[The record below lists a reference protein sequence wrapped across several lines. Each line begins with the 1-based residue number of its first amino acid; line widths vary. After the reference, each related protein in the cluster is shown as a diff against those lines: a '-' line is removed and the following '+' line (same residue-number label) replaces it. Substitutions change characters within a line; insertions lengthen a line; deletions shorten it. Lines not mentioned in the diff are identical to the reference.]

1 MGLTKA
7 VIEFTF
13 GNDVLKMKVDNSS
26 HRQECPYPLIKFW
39 IDLEVKVPLGVIF
52 LTMFYL
58 GMWSKYLDLT
68 AARLFIA
75 MMKESYS
82 RTVFAPIRDY
92 STAIQS
98 FQPILSTN
106 SFNQFF
112 QSVISNN

>member
-1 MGLTKA
+1 MQHEFDTK
-7 VIEFTF
+7 VTRYTSCGPDQGSYKFTF

-92 STAIQS
+92 STAI
-98 FQPILSTN
+98 
-106 SFNQFF
+106 
-112 QSVISNN
+112 